1 METTNFKSPCRFG
14 DEVYFII
21 TKIEGCEISHKQCN
35 GTVHS
40 FVIRPDEVRVGVVC
54 DNFIYCIP
62 LECISL
68 HEKDAKNKMNELTR
82 EDDTNLIPDID
93 KRMISIEKVETL
105 ITEEDMEHQIAIKSY
120 QLGDSMI
127 TCHGDL
133 DVVMSICVTDLNRIW
148 YYGKSGLY
156 GTPERNND
164 ENNHI

>member
-21 TKIEGCEISHKQCN
+21 TKIDGCEISHKQYN

-40 FVIRPDEVRVGVVC
+40 FVIRPDGVRVGVVC
-54 DNFIYCIP
+54 DNFMYCIP

-68 HEKDAKNKMNELTR
+68 HEEDIKNKMDELAR
-82 EDDTNLIPDID
+82 EDDNNLIPNID
-93 KRMISIEKVETL
+93 KRTISIERTEIL
-105 ITEEDMEHQIAIKSY
+105 ISEKDMGHQIAIKSY
-120 QLGDSMI
+120 PPGHPMI
-127 TCHGDL
+127 TCHGDP
-133 DVVMSICVTDLNRIW
+133 DVVMSICITDLNRIW

-156 GTPERNND
+156 GTPERNIN